1 MFFRDEVVAMMTK
14 HVNDMNRE
22 VMAGMGA
29 IPSQVDEVISQMQ
42 PELDRVNGELYDLLK
57 ENGIIP

>member
-1 MFFRDEVVAMMTK
+1 
-14 HVNDMNRE
+14 
-22 VMAGMGA
+22 MAGMGA

-42 PELDRVNGELYDLLK
+42 PELDRVNGELYDMLK